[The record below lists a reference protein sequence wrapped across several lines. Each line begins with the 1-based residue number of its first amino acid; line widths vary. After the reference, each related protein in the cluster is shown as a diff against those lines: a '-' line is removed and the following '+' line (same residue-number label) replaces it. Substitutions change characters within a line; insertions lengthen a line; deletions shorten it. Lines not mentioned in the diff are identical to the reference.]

1 MVDDVKVDSAPVTI
15 PCGSGDEEE
24 GDNGV
29 LSDANSQIPDPE
41 TESDSRSEELEA
53 EPTPTPLLPK
63 SQKKGP
69 AWVDPDDL
77 SVRIS
82 LASDRRLRNG
92 GRIGGRD
99 YK

>member
-1 MVDDVKVDSAPVTI
+1 MVDDVEVDSAPVTI

-63 SQKKGP
+63 S
-69 AWVDPDDL
+69 
-77 SVRIS
+77 
-82 LASDRRLRNG
+82 
-92 GRIGGRD
+92 
-99 YK
+99 